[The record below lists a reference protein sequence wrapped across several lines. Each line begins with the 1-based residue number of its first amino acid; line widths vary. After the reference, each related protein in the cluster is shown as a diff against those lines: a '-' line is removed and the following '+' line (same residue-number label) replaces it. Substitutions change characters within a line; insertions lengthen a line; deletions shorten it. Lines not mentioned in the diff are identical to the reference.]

1 MSKPPADLAGAKAG
15 GPIMSARP
23 SSLVAIAG
31 IALAALSLARA
42 ATAQP
47 VNMARSYAAG
57 AAAPPREDCVPMN
70 SDKLSVVNAGGGF
83 SIYDGSSMLENVPTK
98 AQAEGIITVMRKYGF
113 TEQCF
118 VSRGRTIVTTGYVQS
133 SRFEYFKRNGAVPHL
148 VRDGL
153 NEDCLQIP
161 ANESHV
167 ILYGNTPGLF
177 AVVSGASRFHPE
189 NASYMMV
196 FPHDQATAEQAAAIL
211 NRYHVDQECF
221 VGRGDTGFTYWL
233 TQPQGPG
240 VRR

>member
-1 MSKPPADLAGAKAG
+1 
-15 GPIMSARP
+15 MSARP
-23 SSLVAIAG
+23 YSPVAIAG
-31 IALAALSLARA
+31 LALAALSLAAA

-57 AAAPPREDCVPMN
+57 AVAPPTPEDCVPMN
-70 SDKLSVVNAGGGF
+70 PDRLSVVSAGGGF
-83 SIYDGSSMLENVPTK
+83 SVFDGSSMLENVPTK
-98 AQAEGIITVMRKYGF
+98 AQAEGIIAVMRKYGF

-118 VSRGRTIVTTGYVQS
+118 VTTGYVKT
-133 SRFEYFKRNGAVPHL
+133 SRFQYFKRDGAVPHL

-153 NEDCLQIP
+153 SEDCLQIP
-161 ANESHV
+161 ANENRV

-177 AVVSGASRFHPE
+177 AVASGASRLHPE
-189 NASYMMV
+189 NSSYMMI
-196 FPHDQATAEQAAAIL
+196 FPHDQATAERVASIL

-240 VRR
+240 ARR